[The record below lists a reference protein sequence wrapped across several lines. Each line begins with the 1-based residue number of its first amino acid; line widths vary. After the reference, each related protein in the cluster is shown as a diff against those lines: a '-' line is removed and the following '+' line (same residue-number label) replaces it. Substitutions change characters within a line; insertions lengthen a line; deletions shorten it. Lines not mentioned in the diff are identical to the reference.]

1 MDCWTEAD
9 DWQCFYGDTDCNQK
23 EPRRNPEMELVVL
36 TTGHQSLNFQL
47 LVKLNDGEKEPEQTV
62 GLETWRMSRSGLCV

>member
-1 MDCWTEAD
+1 
-9 DWQCFYGDTDCNQK
+9 
-23 EPRRNPEMELVVL
+23 MELVVL

-47 LVKLNDGEKEPEQTV
+47 LVKLNAGEKEPEETV